1 MTIPSQPGAGALRQQ
16 LAARLQP
23 LDGVVV
29 SKVRFTIFLESATG
43 DLSAL
48 PQSLRGNLSG
58 AGSLTAEVTI
68 TKEQVGSKGE
78 VEQLAER
85 LPSFPGATYSARLEM
100 VIPLPTEE
108 ETARA

>member
-1 MTIPSQPGAGALRQQ
+1 MTIPSQPSAGALRQQ

-29 SKVRFTIFLESATG
+29 KKARFTIFLESATG
-43 DLSAL
+43 DLSTL

-58 AGSLTAEVTI
+58 AGALTAEITI
-68 TKEQVGSKGE
+68 TKEQVGGKGQ

-85 LPSFPGATYSARLEM
+85 LPSFPEATYSARLE
-100 VIPLPTEE
+100 VEIPAQTSVDDEG
-108 ETARA
+108 A